1 MICIAL
7 LRSLQSHHLYRSSV
21 ILVQFSIYRNPALV
35 PFTHNR
41 VQLSDPI
48 KGSTY
53 INASWI
59 TNENCTDRDG
69 NIVSTCFL
77 ASQAPTL
84 ETCPHHIQM
93 IYRNQIDIVVTLTKT
108 DQLDDA
114 GI

>member
-1 MICIAL
+1 MLHYLGPSKLNLASPRCI
-7 LRSLQSHHLYRSSV
+7 SYP
-21 ILVQFSIYRNPALV
+21 FSIYRNPALV

-108 DQLDDA
+108 DQLDNS